1 MERPGADDNASGIS
15 VLLEFARLVGKKWQP
30 ERTIVFVA
38 FSAEEAG
45 KIGSLYYIRQA
56 EKYPISKTM
65 AMINIDTVGQLG
77 QDALTI
83 FGSYSAHEW
92 VHIFR
97 GAGYVTGVPIKQ
109 STLDT
114 GNGDEKSFIDAGVP
128 AVHLFSGARDN
139 YHRPTDTVD
148 RIDTAG
154 LVKTAAV
161 LKETVEY
168 LAARPEPLAS
178 TLTVAKESSTP
189 QKKHPHK
196 KRRVVLGTVPAYDYI
211 GNGVRLDGVT
221 TGSPADK
228 AGLQK
233 GDIIVRIGETEIE
246 DLETFSDVLKS
257 LQAGSEIT
265 IVIMRDGTERT
276 VTTKVVER

>member
-1 MERPGADDNASGIS
+1 
-15 VLLEFARLVGKKWQP
+15 
-30 ERTIVFVA
+30 
-38 FSAEEAG
+38 
-45 KIGSLYYIRQA
+45 
-56 EKYPISKTM
+56 M

-83 FGSYSAHEW
+83 FGNYSAREW

-161 LKETVEY
+161 LKEAVEY

-178 TLTVAKESSTP
+178 TLSATKESSTQQEKGP
-189 QKKHPHK
+189 RT
-196 KRRVVLGTVPAYDYI
+196 KRKVVLGTVPAYDYT
-211 GNGVRLDGVT
+211 GKGVKLDGVT
-221 TGSPADK
+221 TGSPAEK
-228 AGLQK
+228 AGLQED
-233 GDIIVRIGETEIE
+233 DILIRIGETEIE
-246 DLETFSDVLKS
+246 DLETFSDILKT
-257 LQAGSEIT
+257 LQAGNEIT
-265 IVIMRDGTERT
+265 IVYMRDNIEHS
-276 VTTKVVER
+276 VTTKVIER